1 LTLRFRFRFLA
12 PLLAALTLAA
22 FFPGPSAAQGGEPRA
37 VVQSFFTLLKAQ
49 KYAALYDYL
58 PAEMQQRVT
67 REKLTE
73 SLKRLS
79 GFIALER
86 MEVGRVQ
93 QKGDFAV
100 IDTTFYGRLLRPFEM
115 NGQKLQEGRVS
126 VQQYLF
132 KENGRW
138 KIATSDSSTRSY
150 FLKRH
155 PEFKQGFQFTQPQF
169 AFKQNGQWKTFAR

>member
-1 LTLRFRFRFLA
+1 MRPRFGSFA
-12 PLLAALTLAA
+12 SLLVALTLVA
-22 FFPGPSAAQGGEPRA
+22 FSLSHGHSAAQGGEPRA

-49 KYAALYDYL
+49 KYSALYDYL
-58 PAEMQQRVT
+58 PGEMQQRVT

-73 SLKRLS
+73 SLKRLG
-79 GFIALER
+79 GFIILER
-86 MEVGRVQ
+86 MDIGRVQ

-138 KIATSDSSTRSY
+138 KIATSDSSTRAY

-169 AFKQNGQWKTFAR
+169 AFKQNGQWKTFTR